1 MKIRIVLTFIAL
13 SLLGL
18 ACKKN
23 EVIIDGKI
31 TDKNI
36 AKIEYTFPVNGIF
49 NVLMADSVKP
59 NASGNFHIVI
69 PFEKAGFILLR
80 PVFQTMPIYK
90 TQGFIISNPG
100 ETYKVIF
107 DTINKEETF
116 HVFGEN
122 EDAINQYNKLQNPI
136 LMSIGKE
143 LGPFIKDSV
152 ASSIRGKIASQR
164 DKEIAIF
171 KDLYDRGKISTWFLD
186 FIQTDR
192 YCYYSEV
199 TAQVI
204 SYKYS
209 ASLRNPNMKFTKEQE
224 EIYKYKDDMKEI
236 WEKGFQIPETFQAD
250 LARSPWWFSYFKD
263 LIYFKV
269 YTNNEIS
276 PSGHQE
282 LGKKNLA
289 KTFDINNGAKKYLP
303 AHLLESYFANYIYR
317 ECFLFGEIQDYE
329 LITLYNQFI
338 SEYPNSKYTSYLTP
352 WINQN
357 IQFQKKIAESG
368 NSEKIKFLDNYQDIN
383 SLKNC
388 VKSFQGKKVYIDV
401 WATWCASCRS
411 EFSKKEK
418 LNEILKSKGIEM
430 LYISMDEDKYDK
442 TWKDLIK
449 YYNLEGNHI
458 RANKP
463 LSEDLKKIQNSGS
476 GYYVPWHIMV
486 DEDGKMMEL
495 PGDIAE
501 LVKETK

>member
-1 MKIRIVLTFIAL
+1 MKIRIILTFIAL

-23 EVIIDGKI
+23 EVVIDGKI

-36 AKIEYTFPVNGIF
+36 AKIEYTFPINGIF

-59 NASGNFHIVI
+59 DASGNFHIVI
-69 PFEKAGFILLR
+69 PFEKTGFILLR
-80 PVFQTMPIYK
+80 PVYQIMPIYK
-90 TQGFIISNPG
+90 TQGIIISEPG
-100 ETYKVIF
+100 KSYKVVF
-107 DTINKEETF
+107 DTINKEDIF
-116 HVFGEN
+116 HVSGDN
-122 EDAINQYNKLQNPI
+122 EDAINQYNKLQNP
-136 LMSIGKE
+136 LLLSISRE
-143 LGPFIKDSV
+143 LRPFIKDSV
-152 ASSIRGKIASQR
+152 ASSIREKIVSQR
-164 DKEIAIF
+164 DKEIGIF
-171 KDLYDRGKISTWFLD
+171 KDLYDKGKISTWFLD
-186 FIQTDR
+186 LIQTDR

-209 ASLRNPNMKFTKEQE
+209 ASLRNPSMKFTKEQE
-224 EIYKYKDDMKEI
+224 EIYKYKDDMKET
-236 WEKGFQIPETFQAD
+236 WEKGFQIPETLQAD
-250 LARSPWWFSYFKD
+250 VASSPWWFFYFKD

-303 AHLLESYFANYIYR
+303 VHLLESYFANYIYR

-352 WINQN
+352 WINKN
-357 IQFQKKIAESG
+357 IKYQKKIAESG

-383 SLKNC
+383 SLKDC
-388 VKSFQGKKVYIDV
+388 VKSFQRKKVYIDV

-449 YYNLEGNHI
+449 YYNLEGYHV
-458 RANKP
+458 RASK
-463 LSEDLKKIQNSGS
+463 LLAEDLKKIQNSGS

-486 DEDGKMMEL
+486 DEEGKMMEL
-495 PGDIAE
+495 PVEIAGM
-501 LVKETK
+501 VKE